1 MPGIPITC
9 SKTAGSSAHHS
20 SDHEQL
26 CVHFYCFH
34 VFTHRTTAAW
44 MRLYTCQHLTRP
56 LKRPGHYVEY
66 RLRQSMQQTCYDHA
80 MHMQCTCT
88 PCNYSTR
95 TRRVQSGPHAGEC
108 PTTRGRPPR
117 DNTSPT
123 GTRLRRCRS
132 DVMSSLRNVPFER
145 RPLEHSLRQLA
156 STREHEGDSALRRC
170 RSTPASAGTP
180 SFRAPQCRP

>member
-80 MHMQCTCT
+80 MHMQCTCNAHARHAT
-88 PCNYSTR
+88 IQREHDGCKVGPTQGNAQRQEAGPPET
-95 TRRVQSGPHAGEC
+95 TRVQQA
-108 PTTRGRPPR
+108 RGSE
-117 DNTSPT
+117 DA
-123 GTRLRRCRS
+123 
-132 DVMSSLRNVPFER
+132 VPM
-145 RPLEHSLRQLA
+145 
-156 STREHEGDSALRRC
+156 
-170 RSTPASAGTP
+170 
-180 SFRAPQCRP
+180 